1 MSTKNNKNEKLM
13 DAALKISKGSFL
25 NVNDIYIILTLM
37 QNSKMTNADLADL
50 MGFKDG
56 NAVAYHLRNM
66 QNNGIIGRYTL
77 IPNWRKMGLTSEFII
92 VAEANSE
99 EQLLEI
105 EKMHVSEADDYS
117 SRIGPI
123 VVTPTIAG
131 CVIIENIYHCFGDRK
146 MALIIGRASSDQDAA
161 IYCKNYLVKK
171 YPGIKLDL
179 MMNKY
184 RTVNEYFIDK
194 EIVETIKGYFQMMG
208 EPSEV
213 MKSLEDMKH

>member
-194 EIVETIKGYFQMMG
+194 EMVETIKGYFQMMG

-213 MKSLEDMKH
+213 MRSLEDMKH

>member
-37 QNSKMTNADLADL
+37 QNSKMTNADLANL

-77 IPNWRKMGLTSEFII
+77 VPNWRKMGLTSEFII

-123 VVTPTIAG
+123 VVTLTIAG

-194 EIVETIKGYFQMMG
+194 EMVETIKGYFQMMG

-213 MKSLEDMKH
+213 MRSLEDMKH

>member
-105 EKMHVSEADDYS
+105 EKMHVSEADDHS

-194 EIVETIKGYFQMMG
+194 EMVETIKGYFQMMG

-213 MKSLEDMKH
+213 MRSLEDMKH

>member
-37 QNSKMTNADLADL
+37 QNSKMTNADLANL

-77 IPNWRKMGLTSEFII
+77 VPNWRKMGLTSEFII

-194 EIVETIKGYFQMMG
+194 EMVETIKGYFQMMG

-213 MKSLEDMKH
+213 MRSLEDMKH